1 MGKRRDDRAKIEFGD
16 FQTPVELATA
26 VCKRLSARGLSPR
39 SIVEPTCGVGNL
51 LFAALSTFPR
61 CQSVLGTDINADYV
75 RQARTRLGSHEGDAR
90 VMIESSDFFNR
101 DWSTEISQL
110 PAPLLFIGNPPW
122 VTNSD
127 LGSLRSRNVPEKA
140 NDQKMKGLDALTGK
154 SNFDIS
160 EWMLSRL
167 LTWLD
172 GRCATVAMLCK
183 SSVARKALVS
193 GWTAKL
199 RIQSASI
206 CRIDSAKHFKA
217 AVDACLLIVDL
228 GSTASE
234 TACPIYPDLESA
246 TPDSVFAL
254 RDNMLVADVNLYD
267 RRKGLIGDSRNMW
280 RSGIKHDCASL
291 MEMIA
296 SDGHYENGEG
306 ERVDIEERF
315 LYPMLKSSDIAR
327 KGVPSPRR
335 RMLVTQTFVGED
347 TRHIEQAAVRTWNY
361 LLQHQDRLARRASS
375 IYRGKPAFSIFGV
388 GDYTFAPWKVAIS
401 GLYKRLE
408 FKVIGPH
415 GGKPIVLDD
424 TCYFLACKTEDEA
437 RLLARL
443 LASQAA
449 QEFFAAFVFWDAKR
463 PITAD
468 ILRRLDFKR
477 LAALLGLASEF
488 ERHCTSASSPAVPR
502 RGQSELLSN
511 AVPRSGSQVRAARVP
526 EATES
531 IASRNEGPLQ

>member
-1 MGKRRDDRAKIEFGD
+1 MGKLRDDRAKIEFGD
-16 FQTPVELATA
+16 FQTPVELAAA
-26 VCKRLSARGLSPR
+26 VCKRLSASGLSPR

-51 LFAALSTFPR
+51 LFAALSTFPN
-61 CQSVLGTDINADYV
+61 CQTALGTDINADYV
-75 RQARTRLGSHEGDAR
+75 RQARARLGSHEGNVR

-110 PAPLLFIGNPPW
+110 PTPLLFIGNPPW

-127 LGSLRSRNVPEKA
+127 LGSLRSKNLPAKA

-160 EWMLSRL
+160 EWMLCRL
-167 LTWLD
+167 FTWLD
-172 GRCATVAMLCK
+172 GRRATVAMLCK
-183 SSVARKALVS
+183 SAVARKALVF

-228 GSTASE
+228 GTTASA
-234 TACPIYPDLESA
+234 TACPIYPDLEST

-254 RDNMLVADVNLYD
+254 RDNMLVADVSLYD

-291 MEMIA
+291 MEMVA
-296 SDGHYENGEG
+296 SDGHYENGDG
-306 ERVDIEERF
+306 ELLDLEERF

-335 RMLVTQTFVGED
+335 KMLVTQTFVGED
-347 TRHIEQAAVRTWNY
+347 THQIEQVAVKTWNY
-361 LLQHQDRLARRASS
+361 LHRHRDRLARRASS
-375 IYRGKPAFSIFGV
+375 IYKGKPAFSIFGV

-415 GGKPIVLDD
+415 DGKPVVLDD
-424 TCYFLACKTEDEA
+424 TCYFLACKTEEEA
-437 RLLARL
+437 RFLAKL
-443 LASQAA
+443 LASPAA
-449 QEFFAAFVFWDAKR
+449 QEFFTAFVFWDAKR

-477 LAALLGLASEF
+477 LAALLGLASEY
-488 ERHCTSASSPAVPR
+488 EQHCMSAPLPAVPR
-502 RGQSELLSN
+502 QGQLELLSN
-511 AVPRSGSQVRAARVP
+511 VVPAISRRRLVPAAKRISGSRS
-526 EATES
+526 ES
-531 IASRNEGPLQ
+531 S